1 VDLVVDIRRFPRS
14 KTNPQYNS
22 EVLEAKLKEEG
33 IGYQHFAC
41 LGGFRKPKRD
51 SPNTA
56 WKNPSFRGF
65 ADYML
70 TAEFDAC
77 LNELTKLVSFCQAAL
92 MCAEVL
98 PWRCHRMLVS
108 DALVVRGFAVI
119 HILPKNKIT
128 HTLTKFARKWQN
140 GLLYIA

>member
-1 VDLVVDIRRFPRS
+1 MDLVVEIRRFPRS

-22 EVLEAKLKEEG
+22 EFLEAKLKEEG

-70 TAEFDAC
+70 TAEFDAPK
-77 LNELTKLVSFCQAAL
+77 NELTSKY
-92 MCAEVL
+92 VL
-98 PWRCHRMLVS
+98 
-108 DALVVRGFAVI
+108 G
-119 HILPKNKIT
+119 KI
-128 HTLTKFARKWQN
+128 
-140 GLLYIA
+140 